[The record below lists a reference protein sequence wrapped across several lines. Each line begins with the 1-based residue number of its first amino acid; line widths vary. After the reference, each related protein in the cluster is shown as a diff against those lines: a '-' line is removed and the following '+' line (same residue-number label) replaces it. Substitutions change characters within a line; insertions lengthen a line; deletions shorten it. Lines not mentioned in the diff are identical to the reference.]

1 MSETSAGYVLL
12 RQGEQPDPTKEQPFQ
27 KAAAAFLKGVASD
40 PLLQLHDL
48 ATGLSYCAAD
58 SDVVRMVYFSHLRPQ
73 DLEVRSADGQTRK
86 PVQNVQDTLQEL
98 ARNKSGGLLV
108 PAEDL
113 WLVSPPESN
122 PEFEQ
127 QVELLQRE
135 SPEMKADAPIV
146 GDHPSG
152 QAASMP
158 DSSIYPVET
167 RDDMD
172 LLPGLSGDRMLNA
185 TMDFVR
191 QANPATLAVLGA
203 LAGVLAYKS
212 MGLKGVVGLLLAIA
226 ALKRYIKMG
235 NRIILDQR
243 LDLAARGI
251 QEGIPV
257 KLMALPL
264 FVMAS
269 AFMRSGGVAK
279 ALVDFATVWL
289 GGIRGSLGLVTVVSC
304 TLFAAICG
312 SSVATALAMG
322 SLLIPAMIE
331 RGYPRSFALGVVGA
345 SGTIGIVIP
354 PSLALLLYGI
364 VAEQSVPRLFLA
376 GVLPGLLQ
384 AAVFFLWVLYD
395 ARRRNFPVEP
405 AQPMAVRLRVSLNA
419 LPALAVP
426 IVVLVGIY
434 GGIVTVT
441 EAAALS
447 SVTAL
452 LVSLIFYRGFHWT
465 KTLEVIAD
473 GIRSAGTIMLIV
485 ATALAFGHWMTES
498 GIPARIVDF
507 IVGRHF
513 STWQF
518 LLMINVL
525 LLVLGCFLEVIA
537 TLLLVL
543 PILAPVLK
551 SMGVDP
557 VHFSIIFTHNM
568 EIGLIHPPVGL
579 NLYVLST
586 ITAAPIGEVIRG
598 ILPFLILLLIVLG
611 IITYVP
617 ILTLWLPD
625 RVFG

>member
-1 MSETSAGYVLL
+1 MT
-12 RQGEQPDPTKEQPFQ
+12 
-27 KAAAAFLKGVASD
+27 FLF
-40 PLLQLHDL
+40 L
-48 ATGLSYCAAD
+48 AL
-58 SDVVRMVYFSHLRPQ
+58 FF
-73 DLEVRSADGQTRK
+73 
-86 PVQNVQDTLQEL
+86 
-98 ARNKSGGLLV
+98 GLL
-108 PAEDL
+108 AAG
-113 WLVSPPESN
+113 
-122 PEFEQ
+122 
-127 QVELLQRE
+127 
-135 SPEMKADAPIV
+135 MPIF
-146 GDHPSG
+146 
-152 QAASMP
+152 
-158 DSSIYPVET
+158 
-167 RDDMD
+167 
-172 LLPGLSGDRMLNA
+172 L
-185 TMDFVR
+185 
-191 QANPATLAVLGA
+191 VLGA
-203 LAGVLAYKS
+203 CAGVLYFVS
-212 MGLKGVVGLLLAIA
+212 DQPLIGLAQGVI
-226 ALKRYIKMG
+226 
-235 NRIILDQR
+235 N
-243 LDLAARGI
+243 DLNSTT
-251 QEGIPV
+251 
-257 KLMALPL
+257 LMALPL

-279 ALVDFATVWL
+279 ALVDLAAVWL
-289 GGIRGSLGLVTVVSC
+289 GGVRGSLGLVTVVSC

-384 AAVFFLWVLYD
+384 AAVFFVWVLYY
-395 ARRRNFPVEP
+395 ARRHNFPKEESKP
-405 AQPMAVRLRVSLNA
+405 LQERLRVSLHA
-419 LPALAVP
+419 LPALVVP

-434 GGIVTVT
+434 GGFVTVT

-447 SVTAL
+447 AVTAL

-465 KTLEVIAD
+465 QTLSVVAD
-473 GIRSAGTIMLIV
+473 GLRSAGTIMLIV

-498 GIPARIVDF
+498 GIPARLVAYIVD
-507 IVGRHF
+507 HHLAK
-513 STWQF
+513 WQF
-518 LLMINVL
+518 LLMINIL

-568 EIGLIHPPVGL
+568 EIGLVHPPVGL

-586 ITAAPIGEVIRG
+586 ITTAPIGEVIRG
-598 ILPFLILLLIVLG
+598 ILPFLILLLVVLM

-617 ILTLWLPD
+617 TLTLWLPNA
-625 RVFG
+625 VFGP